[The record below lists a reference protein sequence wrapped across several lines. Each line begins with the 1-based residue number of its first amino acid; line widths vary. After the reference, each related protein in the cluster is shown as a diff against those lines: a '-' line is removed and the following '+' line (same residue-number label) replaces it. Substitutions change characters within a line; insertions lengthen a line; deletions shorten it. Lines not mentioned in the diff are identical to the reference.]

1 MYEVPLEGLV
11 RSLKAVLIV
20 ERFPLSL
27 FRLLEKVLRPVKK
40 EVPLVVTLPFNK
52 SSVKIAN
59 EQLKFW
65 KEGPTFEA
73 DENPILSLNYHSKI
87 WI

>member
-1 MYEVPLEGLV
+1 MYEVPLEALA

-20 ERFPLSL
+20 ERFPLRW
-27 FRLLEKVLRPVKK
+27 FKLLDKVLRPVKK
-40 EVPLVVTLPFNK
+40 EVPLSVTLPFNK
-52 SSVKIAN
+52 SSVKIAK

-73 DENPILSLNYHSKI
+73 DEKPILLHNYHSMK
-87 WI
+87 